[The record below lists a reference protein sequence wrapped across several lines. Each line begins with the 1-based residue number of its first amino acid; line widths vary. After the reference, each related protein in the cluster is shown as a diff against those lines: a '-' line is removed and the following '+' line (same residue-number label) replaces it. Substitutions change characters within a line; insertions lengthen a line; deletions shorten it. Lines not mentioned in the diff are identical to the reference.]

1 MTDKLDRS
9 LDEILNE
16 KVPTPAALHSMRP
29 RSLLDTTQRPDGSR
43 NRRGGGGGAPRRRE
57 RERQEYSRDGIRK
70 SFRDEPRNLD
80 SEWVHDRFEEHDTRR
95 GPAPRRRRDEPEQRD
110 SSSAKIRVENI
121 HYELTPEDLE
131 ELFNRIGPVV
141 KLDLKYDR
149 AGRSEGV
156 AFVTMESR
164 EDALEAVK
172 EFDGAN
178 ANGQPIRLSI
188 MPGGPGPRSRN
199 PFDSAVMPGR
209 PLAERI
215 SAPGGRSRSM
225 SPGRKYDVD
234 EAASR
239 GIDRY
244 IPGGRSRNRSRSP
257 MPRRRGGNGG
267 GRRPGARREGGG
279 RDGGSQDGGRGG
291 RSGKDGRT
299 RKTQEELDAEMAD
312 YFGGGNSGET
322 VPQANG
328 GGAATAAVPATHD
341 DIDMIE

>member
-1 MTDKLDRS
+1 MADKMDRS
-9 LDEILNE
+9 LDEILAE
-16 KVPTPAALHSMRP
+16 KKG
-29 RSLLDTTQRPDGSR
+29 DGPR
-43 NRRGGGGGAPRRRE
+43 NRRGGAPRRRE
-57 RERQEYSRDGIRK
+57 RERQDYPRDGVRK

-80 SEWVHDRFEEHDTRR
+80 SEWVHDRFEDHDSRR
-95 GPAPRRRRDEPEQRD
+95 GPSRRRRDSPEQRD
-110 SSSAKIRVENI
+110 SSSTKLRVENV
-121 HYELTPEDLE
+121 HYELTKDDIE

-141 KLDLKYDR
+141 KVDLKYDR

-164 EDALEAVK
+164 EDAQEAIK

-178 ANGQPIRLSI
+178 ANGQPIKLSFI
-188 MPGGPGPRSRN
+188 ADRQGGRSRN

-209 PLAERI
+209 PLSERI
-215 SAPGGRSRSM
+215 SAPGGRLRSL

-234 EAASR
+234 DAASK

-244 IPGGRSRNRSRSP
+244 VPGTRSRSP

-267 GRRPGARREGGG
+267 GRRPGARREGQ
-279 RDGGSQDGGRGG
+279 RDQDGGRGG
-291 RSGKDGRT
+291 GRGAGREGRV

-312 YFGGGNSGET
+312 YFGGGSSEQT
-322 VPQANG
+322 APQANG
-328 GGAATAAVPATHD
+328 GAFAAAAAAPTD

>member
-1 MTDKLDRS
+1 MADNVDRS
-9 LDEILNE
+9 LDEILAE
-16 KVPTPAALHSMRP
+16 KKNDGP
-29 RSLLDTTQRPDGSR
+29 RH
-43 NRRGGGGGAPRRRE
+43 RRGGAPRRRE
-57 RERQEYSRDGIRK
+57 QRDRQEYPRDGVKK

-80 SEWVHDRFEEHDTRR
+80 SEWVHDRFEEHDSRR
-95 GPAPRRRRDEPEQRD
+95 APASRRRRDEPEQRD
-110 SSSAKIRVENI
+110 SSSAKIRVENV
-121 HYELTPEDLE
+121 HYDLTPEDLE

-149 AGRSEGV
+149 AGRSEGI
-156 AFVTMESR
+156 AFVTMQSR
-164 EDALEAVK
+164 EDALEAIK

-188 MPGGPGPRSRN
+188 MAGGSAPRSRN

-209 PLAERI
+209 PLSERI

-244 IPGGRSRNRSRSP
+244 VPRNRSRSP
-257 MPRRRGGNGG
+257 MPRRRGGGGGGGGGGSGG
-267 GRRPGARREGGG
+267 GRRPGARREGT
-279 RDGGSQDGGRGG
+279 RDRDQEGGRGG
-291 RSGKDGRT
+291 RSGREGRA

-312 YFGGGNSGET
+312 YFGAGNSGET
-322 VPQANG
+322 APQPNG
-328 GGAATAAVPATHD
+328 GSSAAAPVPANAD

>member
-1 MTDKLDRS
+1 MADKMDRS
-9 LDEILNE
+9 LDEILAE
-16 KVPTPAALHSMRP
+16 KKG
-29 RSLLDTTQRPDGSR
+29 DGPR
-43 NRRGGGGGAPRRRE
+43 NRRGGAPRRRE
-57 RERQEYSRDGIRK
+57 RERQEYPRDGVRK

-80 SEWVHDRFEEHDTRR
+80 RLPPRPLQTQARLSGTEVSSPRVRDFECRLIPLR
-95 GPAPRRRRDEPEQRD
+95 RD
-110 SSSAKIRVENI
+110 SSSTKLRVENV
-121 HYELTPEDLE
+121 HYELTKDDIE

-141 KLDLKYDR
+141 KVDLKYDR

-164 EDALEAVK
+164 EDAQEAIK

-178 ANGQPIRLSI
+178 ANGQPIKLSFI
-188 MPGGPGPRSRN
+188 ADRQGGRSRN

-209 PLAERI
+209 PLSERI
-215 SAPGGRSRSM
+215 SAPRGRLRSL

-234 EAASR
+234 DAASK

-244 IPGGRSRNRSRSP
+244 VPGTRSRSP

-267 GRRPGARREGGG
+267 GRRPGARREGQ
-279 RDGGSQDGGRGG
+279 RDQDGGRGG
-291 RSGKDGRT
+291 GRGAGREGRV

-312 YFGGGNSGET
+312 YFGGGSSDQT
-322 VPQANG
+322 APQANG
-328 GGAATAAVPATHD
+328 GALAAAAAAPTD

>member
-1 MTDKLDRS
+1 MADKMDRS
-9 LDEILNE
+9 LDEILAE
-16 KVPTPAALHSMRP
+16 KKG
-29 RSLLDTTQRPDGSR
+29 DGPR
-43 NRRGGGGGAPRRRE
+43 NRRGGAPRRRE
-57 RERQEYSRDGIRK
+57 RERQEYPRDGVRK

-80 SEWVHDRFEEHDTRR
+80 SEWVHDRFEDHDSRR
-95 GPAPRRRRDEPEQRD
+95 GPSRRRRDSPEQRD
-110 SSSAKIRVENI
+110 SSSTKLRVENV
-121 HYELTPEDLE
+121 HYELTKDDIE

-141 KLDLKYDR
+141 KVDLKYDR

-164 EDALEAVK
+164 EDAQEAIK

-178 ANGQPIRLSI
+178 ANGQPIKLSFI
-188 MPGGPGPRSRN
+188 ADRQGGRSRN

-209 PLAERI
+209 PLSERI
-215 SAPGGRSRSM
+215 SAPEGRLRSL

-234 EAASR
+234 DAASK

-244 IPGGRSRNRSRSP
+244 VPGTRSRSP

-267 GRRPGARREGGG
+267 GRRPGARREGQ
-279 RDGGSQDGGRGG
+279 RDQDGGRGG
-291 RSGKDGRT
+291 GRGAGREGRV

-312 YFGGGNSGET
+312 YFGGGSSEQT
-322 VPQANG
+322 APQANG
-328 GGAATAAVPATHD
+328 GALAAAAAAPTD

>member
-1 MTDKLDRS
+1 MADKLDRS
-9 LDEILNE
+9 LDEILGE
-16 KVPTPAALHSMRP
+16 KKA
-29 RSLLDTTQRPDGSR
+29 DGPR
-43 NRRGGGGGAPRRRE
+43 NRRGGGGGGGGGGGAPRRRE
-57 RERQEYSRDGIRK
+57 RERQENPRDGVRK

-110 SSSAKIRVENI
+110 FNSAKIRVENV

-131 ELFNRIGPVV
+131 ELFNRIGPVA

-149 AGRSEGV
+149 AGRSEGI

-215 SAPGGRSRSM
+215 SVPGGRSRSM

-244 IPGGRSRNRSRSP
+244 VPGNRSGNRSRSP
-257 MPRRRGGNGG
+257 IPRRRGGGGG
-267 GRRPGARREGGG
+267 GRRPGGRREGGG
-279 RDGGSQDGGRGG
+279 RDSGRDGGRDGGRDQEGARGG
-291 RSGKDGRT
+291 RSGREGRT

-312 YFGGGNSGET
+312 YFGGGNAGET
-322 VPQANG
+322 APQPNG
-328 GGAATAAVPATHD
+328 GATAAAATPAVPATND